1 MIFPDRYEAA
11 RSVVPGVILFTLF
24 KNGCDVT
31 FFSSQQGPNLFAM
44 TF

>member
-31 FFSSQQGPNLFAM
+31 FFSSHKGIHLIS
-44 TF
+44 TTS